1 MPPRFSLQ
9 NVLDYRH
16 SKVETLEVSHGRLQH
31 QLHKAVE
38 QLQAL
43 EKERD
48 VLLTELGSYQNG
60 NLDLQ
65 KILQSRTFL
74 KRLQKGMERQQ
85 QEIERFKVEAEEARR
100 ALVLAKQDEAAM
112 EKLSQKEMQVYTDRM
127 NMRDKLQQ
135 DDIYISQAH
144 AANEKKLRERVPH
157 VRYVF

>member
-16 SKVETLEVSHGRLQH
+16 NKVETLEVAHGRLQH
-31 QLHKAVE
+31 QLHQAIE
-38 QLQAL
+38 QLHIL

-48 VLLTELGSYQNG
+48 GLLLELGSYQNG

-74 KRLQKGMERQQ
+74 KRLQKGIERQQ
-85 QEIERFKVEAEEARR
+85 QEIERLSVEAEEARR

-112 EKLSQKEMQVYTDRM
+112 EKLSQKELQVYTDRM
-127 NMRDKLQQ
+127 NIREKQQQ

-144 AANEKKLRERVPH
+144 AANEKKMRERVSN
-157 VRYVF
+157 VRFVF